1 MDGPQNVI
9 QGFEGYNEIPDKDQ
23 PENAPWPEDW
33 EGAMGAVFS
42 LILGVPDAQKPYPL
56 RLNLDMLR
64 WYRETMHP
72 RNYMN
77 TSYYELWLLAVCF
90 YLSQSGSG
98 GITKEQLT
106 GGGGALPIVSP
117 QELDRAGDIRG
128 IGIHQAVP
136 GFSKPDKDGK
146 FSSTEYTEGKA
157 SEPKYQAGQRV
168 ATVLQASAG
177 HTREYQYFRGRPGVI
192 DAVYPVAV
200 PDPKKGTGSGST
212 NPGTPTSRRAGF
224 RSTTSRSTACATRQP
239 TSGAPTMQ
247 SRTPPSTQMPGR
259 PTSRRR
265 EPRNEPGTRED
276 TRPGGRGRRLR
287 NRSSDAV
294 VARRGPPTV
303 QRLLGG

>member
-77 TSYYELWLLAVCF
+77 TSYYVLWLLAVCF

-98 GITKEQLT
+98 GIAKGQLT

-192 DAVYPVAV
+192 DAVYPVTV
-200 PDPKKGTGSGST
+200 PDPRKGTGSGVYESGYADIASRGLQEYYIPIYSVRYAAT
-212 NPGTPTSRRAGF
+212 DIWGADYAEPDTALYADAWETYVTP
-224 RSTTSRSTACATRQP
+224 Q
-239 TSGAPTMQ
+239 GAAQ
-247 SRTPPSTQMPGR
+247 
-259 PTSRRR
+259 
-265 EPRNEPGTRED
+265 
-276 TRPGGRGRRLR
+276 
-287 NRSSDAV
+287 
-294 VARRGPPTV
+294 
-303 QRLLGG
+303 